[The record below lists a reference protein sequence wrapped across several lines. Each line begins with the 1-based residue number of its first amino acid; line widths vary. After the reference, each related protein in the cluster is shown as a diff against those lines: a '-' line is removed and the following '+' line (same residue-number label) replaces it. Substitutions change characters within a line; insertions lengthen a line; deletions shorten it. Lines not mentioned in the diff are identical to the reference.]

1 MASWNF
7 LIPSWK
13 VLEQSIEEC
22 VLCTAACCSSGGK
35 LYSIGDMISA
45 TVWPAESR
53 KRGRKIQYENDN
65 NRALDPSLLEGLKR
79 EEEEGEEREII
90 NNTA

>member
-1 MASWNF
+1 
-7 LIPSWK
+7 
-13 VLEQSIEEC
+13 
-22 VLCTAACCSSGGK
+22 
-35 LYSIGDMISA
+35 MISA

-65 NRALDPSLLEGLKR
+65 KRALDPSLLEGLKR